1 MKTIINKSKQLLNKY
16 DTHIYA
22 FLLSTIFMGL
32 FTLTFLEIIS
42 QVFITN

>member
-22 FLLSTIFMGL
+22 ILLSTIFTGL
-32 FTLTFLEIIS
+32 FALVLIEVINQAFVAS
-42 QVFITN
+42 